1 MYRSLAFAKTL
12 GFTFLAGRKDK
23 PLDQTRRLVPNT
35 PSHPRSPTRRARLL
49 PWRGP
54 RQLNRSPNVRGP
66 SREGRPFNPEREWR
80 PRVPRARWMNSRADM
95 RIDGHSLAERPLP
108 AVRHPASS
116 RHGSD
121 TGVPMI
127 HLLGR
132 ITYHRLSTV
141 DNEPEPGRRFD
152 AAQAGPRGC
161 CQPSSM
167 QNGMSFVTSLAC
179 PQRLLS
185 SKFLCAPQWVGSGAP
200 TTA

>member
-1 MYRSLAFAKTL
+1 
-12 GFTFLAGRKDK
+12 
-23 PLDQTRRLVPNT
+23 
-35 PSHPRSPTRRARLL
+35 
-49 PWRGP
+49 
-54 RQLNRSPNVRGP
+54 
-66 SREGRPFNPEREWR
+66 
-80 PRVPRARWMNSRADM
+80 M

-141 DNEPEPGRRFD
+141 DNGPEPGRRFD
-152 AAQAGPRGC
+152 TAQAGPRGC

-167 QNGMSFVTSLAC
+167 QNDMSFVTNLAC
-179 PQRLLS
+179 PQRLPS
-185 SKFLCAPQWVGSGAP
+185 SKFSVPPSGLDQGRPRPRDGIRVDVDDEGRGIPVFPGPEVVVAP
-200 TTA
+200 